1 MIEVD
6 VEDVTTDTIRL
17 FDKDVEVYIYPAD
30 DCITVVA
37 AIFEDVVFEVQNY
50 DTKDI
55 EMFISFLKCRY
66 VFEKNIIDEIAKNLI
81 QRYILLYYNLEEKEN
96 INREQFNIKKLNLVL
111 ETFYS

>member
-1 MIEVD
+1 MYS
-6 VEDVTTDTIRL
+6 TGPNSPA
-17 FDKDVEVYIYPAD
+17 VYEWGVYSLI
-30 DCITVVA
+30 
-37 AIFEDVVFEVQNY
+37 N
-50 DTKDI
+50 
-55 EMFISFLKCRY
+55 RY